1 VTAPTTGRPR
11 WIWLVAHH
19 GPDEEHHCLRL
30 PLGPQGIPVCA
41 RCLALYPT
49 MAAVIAVDLAHRPIP
64 TGARW
69 LVAFA
74 AVAPALIDW
83 SRTRLFESRGSS
95 GTRLV
100 TGALAGIGLG
110 LALADHL
117 RNPREPWVWAL
128 LGVVAAIVLLVL
140 HVSRAPS

>member
-1 VTAPTTGRPR
+1 VTAPAPGRSR

-19 GPDEEHHCLRL
+19 DPDEEHHCLRL
-30 PLGPQGIPVCA
+30 PFGTQGIPVCA

-49 MAAVIAVDLAHRPIP
+49 MAAVIAMDLVHRPVLA
-64 TGARW
+64 GARW

-83 SRTRLFESRGSS
+83 SRTRLFASRGSS

-128 LGVVAAIVLLVL
+128 LGVVAVIVAVVL
-140 HVSRAPS
+140 RVSRAPQ